1 MEKIRTIIRRENIE
15 RKINKLNKELK
26 QIQNECEHGI
36 IIMYRC
42 SNYYWVDAK
51 CLFCGKKIEDGYV
64 LRKKEICVV
73 NADLESLR
81 NNKNKYDIVKEK
93 YTQISRIHPD
103 WNEQQI
109 VAQINKELRN

>member
-15 RKINKLNKELK
+15 CKINKLNKELE
-26 QIQNECEHGI
+26 QIQNECEDGI

-81 NNKNKYDIVKEK
+81 NNKNKYNIVKEK
-93 YTQISRIHPD
+93 YTQISRMHPD